1 MKTILALAG
10 RIVILGLIILGFAVL
25 GNNNKQVAGYQS
37 GDPNAPKL
45 EIAEKRFDFGKITLQ
60 DVARHEF
67 KIRNTG
73 KNPLVISDIMTSC
86 HCTSAKLK
94 VSGQSDSPE
103 FTMGM
108 SDWNEE
114 IPPDIEGIIEVV
126 YTPAKMP
133 VSGQVSRVVTFN
145 TNDPNNQHL
154 QLEIIA
160 EVE

>member
-1 MKTILALAG
+1 M
-10 RIVILGLIILGFAVL
+10 GLIILGFAVM
-25 GNNNKQVAGYQS
+25 GNNKKQVAGYKS
-37 GDPNAPKL
+37 DDPNAPKL

-60 DVARHEF
+60 DIAKHEF
-67 KIRNTG
+67 KLKNTG
-73 KNPLVISDIMTSC
+73 KNPLVIYDIMTSC

-94 VSGQSDSPE
+94 VPGQADSPE

-114 IPPDIEGIIEVV
+114 IPPEIEGIIEVV
-126 YTPAKMP
+126 YTPATMP
-133 VSGQVSRVVTFN
+133 VSGKISRVVTFN